1 MNVFHKFPYTN
12 FHEINF
18 DWLLEHVKRIEDWA
32 AQLTPESIQEDIQNI
47 INQMVADGAFDEIFA
62 EWLTPI
68 QTDLTALTERVV
80 TLEETQET
88 QRDLISYIQTDIDE
102 FETATTNNF
111 NVVNN
116 NISAVSTDLTALSN
130 DYADFKSDTN
140 STLTN
145 HETRITALEN
155 ELSTPVNWQTRNF
168 IFGGA
173 EYTFVELL
181 TAVRTGTAKIGDY
194 APITLTGYADVTHNG
209 YIYVSHFV
217 SDNKAY
223 LTIVLPNY
231 QLNRDK
237 TVFIDS
243 MLYSTCDYLPRRNAA
258 MFSGSGA
265 GLSLMSI
272 TQRDGTDYSVM
283 GISVSAVQI
292 IGYPA
297 FSSSDNYLGVQF
309 PFMAHYLNSPFKIIL
324 CDDNGTDTFAA
335 YVANGAGGYLTDETD
350 VESTTTFAIAFS
362 VLYGM

>member
-47 INQMVADGAFDEIFA
+47 INQMVEDGAFDEIFA

-68 QTDLTALTERVV
+68 QTDLTALTERVA
-80 TLEETQET
+80 TLEETQSA
-88 QRDLISYIQTDIDE
+88 QDDLISSIQTEIDE
-102 FETATTNNF
+102 FETTTTNNF
-111 NVVNN
+111 NTVNN
-116 NISAVSTDLTALSN
+116 NISSVSADLTSLSN
-130 DYADFKSDTN
+130 DYSDFKSNTTA
-140 STLTN
+140 TLTN

-173 EYTFVELL
+173 EYTFSELL

-194 APITLTGYADVTHNG
+194 APITLTGYADVTQSG

-217 SDNKAY
+217 SDAKAY

-231 QLNRDK
+231 QIDRYSID
-237 TVFIDS
+237 FINS
-243 MLYSTCDYLPRRNAA
+243 KLYSTCDYLARRNAA

-272 TQRDGTDYSVM
+272 TQRDSTDYSVM
-283 GISVSAVQI
+283 GISVSSVQI
-292 IGYPA
+292 MGYPA

-309 PFMAHYLNSPFKIIL
+309 PFMSHYLTSPFKIIL
-324 CDDNGTDTFAA
+324 CDDNGVDTFAA
-335 YVANGAGGYLTDETD
+335 YVSNSVGGYLTNETD
-350 VESTTTFAIAFS
+350 VTSATTFAIAFS
-362 VLYGM
+362 VLYGL